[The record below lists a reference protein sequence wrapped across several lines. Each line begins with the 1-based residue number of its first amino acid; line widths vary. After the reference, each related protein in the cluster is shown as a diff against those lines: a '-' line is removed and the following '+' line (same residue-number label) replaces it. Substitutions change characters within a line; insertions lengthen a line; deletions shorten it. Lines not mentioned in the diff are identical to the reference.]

1 MLLGGLVTAM
11 TNEYMA
17 EMTLGIFRSVPSE
30 VGSPLLFVLE
40 RPQGVLNL
48 GAGWV
53 LVSLGIALIKILWH

>member
-11 TNEYMA
+11 TNEHMA
-17 EMTLGIFRSVPSE
+17 EVTLGIFRSVPSE
-30 VGSPLLFVLE
+30 VGSPLLFALE

-53 LVSLGIALIKILWH
+53 LVSLGVALIKILWH